1 MLMLV
6 LAVALAACSSSSS
19 DSDKKEGS
27 KKTSSEDV
35 LNYYM
40 DLVST
45 ISDKNADYSAY
56 VSASTADPKPSDKE
70 LADLAKN
77 ASTSAQ
83 AVSDALADEKVPD
96 LGKSTD
102 DFKKAVSDLSAA
114 YADEA
119 TSLKQTPVDT
129 TKADENLQKASAEI
143 SKILEDNGLA
153 GSDILTDTM

>member
-1 MLMLV
+1 MFV
-6 LAVALAACSSSSS
+6 LAFTLAACSSSSNN
-19 DSDKKEGS
+19 DTDKKEES

-56 VSASTADPKPSDKE
+56 LSASTADPKPSEAE
-70 LADLAKN
+70 LAELAKK

-83 AVSDALADEKVPD
+83 AVSDALAAEKVPD

-119 TSLKQTPVDT
+119 TALNATPVDT
-129 TKADENLQKASAEI
+129 TSADEKLQKASADI